1 MAFAMGFSP
10 DAQRNSSKSIG
21 CISSWRT
28 PEGNGSRRFSVV
40 TPRRLP
46 LAMTR
51 HGESAKNRREFNAF
65 SDSCTSSKKSSACS
79 GSRARRLYSAILD
92 VMRLRSSVGPS
103 KIRSMVSRSVWKSS
117 STNSFPTSSWPTC
130 SIALVFP
137 VRRAPRISSG
147 CVSPRINQERTVP
160 SIFLSM

>member
-117 STNSFPTSSWPTC
+117 LTSPLPASSWPTC
-130 SIALVFP
+130 SMTLVLP
-137 VRRAPRISSG
+137 VRRAPLMSSG
-147 CVSPRINQERTVP
+147 CISPRLNQARIAS